1 MTNTPPEVD
10 VNMTTT
16 KMVPYKN
23 STHCAVRKNAQ

>member
-1 MTNTPPEVD
+1 MTNTPTEVD

-23 STHCAVRKNAQ
+23 STHCAVHKNAQ

>member
-23 STHCAVRKNAQ
+23 STHCAVPKNAQ